1 MEINTPSDIGF
12 LPLFFMVLEVEIGEG
27 VCVNVSKER
36 GGDDANQIPPIMF
49 THPSRLNK
57 YFCASI
63 SLFGCVFF
71 FTAFYLL
78 LIITVAR
85 A

>member
-27 VCVNVSKER
+27 VCVSVSKER
-36 GGDDANQIPPIMF
+36 GRDDANQIPPIMF
-49 THPSRLNK
+49 THPSRFNK

-63 SLFGCVFF
+63 SCLVVFF
-71 FTAFYLL
+71 FLL
-78 LIITVAR
+78 HFTFFLL
-85 A
+85 

>member
-49 THPSRLNK
+49 THPSRFEQVLLC
-57 YFCASI
+57 FHF
-63 SLFGCVFF
+63 LFGCVFF
-71 FTAFYLL
+71 FLL
-78 LIITVAR
+78 HFTFFLL
-85 A
+85 